1 MTKSKSEFLS
11 FTRSTGREVIANFKG
26 GSISSDGGILLLR
39 EIDNKLGL
47 TKQVANILP
56 DNRRQ
61 SSIIH
66 NILTMLRQRVFGLA
80 AGYED
85 LNDHNTLRNDIAIQT
100 SVNSDKSL
108 ASSPTLCRFENS
120 MPKEL
125 LFDMHK
131 IFIQQFIS
139 SYELPPK
146 ELILDFDATDTIL
159 HGDQEGKFYHGYY
172 NNYCFLP
179 LHVFCNKQLL
189 VSYQR
194 TSNQDGAKHSWAI
207 LALLVKAFRKEWPEV
222 QIIFRGDG
230 GFCRHRMFDWCERN
244 NVFYITGM
252 PRNKVLER
260 VLAPTMQSVQD
271 AFESTNKK
279 QREFISFEYQ
289 SASWSKARQIVG
301 KAEYSEKG
309 SNPRFVVSNMS
320 GEADYLYDNIYCARG
335 DMENDIK
342 QIQLELFS
350 DRMSCHKWNG
360 NQFRLLLSSLA
371 YILIER
377 MRALCLKNTQ
387 LEKAQLG
394 TIRLKL
400 FKIGAVITKNT
411 RKDKFL
417 FSSHYPYQEMFTGI
431 LEKLVPI

>member
-11 FTRSTGREVIANFKG
+11 FTRSTGREVAANFSG
-26 GSISSDGGILLLR
+26 GNISSDGGILLLR

-47 TKQVANILP
+47 TKQVVNILP
-56 DNRRQ
+56 DSRRQ
-61 SSIIH
+61 SSVTH
-66 NILTMLRQRVFGLA
+66 DMLTMLRQRVFGLA

-85 LNDHNTLRNDIAIQT
+85 LNDHDTLRNDIAIQT

-108 ASSPTLCRFENS
+108 ASSPTLCRFDNS

-125 LFDMHK
+125 LCDMHK
-131 IFIQQFIS
+131 IFIQQFIR
-139 SYELPPK
+139 SYKSAPK
-146 ELILDFDATDTIL
+146 ELILDFDATDTIV
-159 HGDQEGKFYHGYY
+159 HGNQEGRFYHGYY
-172 NNYCFLP
+172 HNYCFLP
-179 LHVFCNKQLL
+179 LHVFCDKQLL

-194 TSNQDGAKHSWAI
+194 PSDQDGAKHSWAI
-207 LALLVKAFRKEWPEV
+207 LALLVKAFRKEWPDV
-222 QIIFRGDG
+222 RIIFRGDG

-252 PRNKVLER
+252 ARNKVLER
-260 VLAPTMQSVQD
+260 SLAPTMKNAQD
-271 AFESTNKK
+271 AFESSKKK

-289 SASWSKARQIVG
+289 SKSWSRARKIVA

-309 SNPRFVVSNMS
+309 ANPRYIVSNMS
-320 GEADYLYDNIYCARG
+320 GDADYLYDNIYCARG

-350 DRMSCHKWNG
+350 DRMSCHTWDG

-411 RKDKFL
+411 RKIKFL
-417 FSSHYPYQEMFTGI
+417 LSSHYPYQELFSRI